1 MIYASGIFSQGGG
14 GPQLVNGTLNGSKW
28 ATWITYSNG
37 NSLFQDIS
45 FPDAGESSEIQVA
58 KNSIVFIAGDATPS
72 VSGSATSIGH
82 NLYYVS
88 GDFIASA

>member
-1 MIYASGIFSQGGG
+1 MIQVDGIFAQGGG
-14 GPQLVNGTLNGSKW
+14 GPQLVNGTLNGSRL
-28 ATWITYSNG
+28 AAWITYSDG

-58 KNSIVFIAGDATPS
+58 KNSIVFIEGDGNPS
-72 VSGSATSIGH
+72 VSGSATSIEN